1 MIKVVIQFY
10 KQLLQDLKTSN
21 QYTVDHSVIL
31 SYCTGSHNNT
41 SFLGG
46 KEQSK
51 SAMFYIALYMAKEKA
66 SLTAC
71 LTILEKSRKEV
82 KIYIIKVCDQSI
94 IPKKRLTKIFWLR
107 LLIN

>member
-1 MIKVVIQFY
+1 M
-10 KQLLQDLKTSN
+10 LQDLKTSN

-41 SFLGG
+41 CFLGG

-51 SAMFYIALYMAKEKA
+51 SAMFYIAPYMAKEKA

-82 KIYIIKVCDQSI
+82 KIYPSKSCDQSMR
-94 IPKKRLTKIFWLR
+94 PNERLTKHFFD
-107 LLIN
+107 